1 MKMTRTHR
9 LLIRFR
15 PVLRFVKTRILH
27 TDDSPERIARGIA
40 VGLFTAWL
48 PLFGLHIILSLI
60 FATIL
65 RANKAM
71 ALLFIW
77 VSNPLTAL
85 FIYYPSYR
93 VGRFLLGFFRQTP
106 TVDPEQ
112 IETLFAD
119 TLSVKRIVLEFF
131 TIDLWK
137 QIWDVFTKVGLEMFI
152 GGILLGFIVAKISY
166 WISVTLIKRVRT
178 RRQRR
183 AQLAVKS

>member
-1 MKMTRTHR
+1 MTIRLR
-9 LLIRFR
+9 LLIRYR

-48 PLFGLHIILSLI
+48 PFFGLHVILALFFAAII
-60 FATIL
+60 

-77 VSNPLTAL
+77 VSNPLTVL

-93 VGRFLLGFFRQTP
+93 VGQFILGFFRNTP
-106 TVDPEQ
+106 TVAPKQ
-112 IETLFAD
+112 METLFEE
-119 TLSVKRIVLEFF
+119 TLSAQRIILEFF

-137 QIWDVFTKVGLEMFI
+137 QIAEVLMKIGLEMSV
-152 GGILLGFIVAKISY
+152 GGILLGFIVAKIGY
-166 WISVTLIKRVRT
+166 WMSIFIIRRFHNKRQ
-178 RRQRR
+178 QRR
-183 AQLAVKS
+183 SQLTV